1 MPAGLAALALLAAL
15 ASRLPNSSVLTPS
28 WLPVRA
34 PPVAYLSPDQR
45 LMVTLERDEAVGQIE
60 TLTVFAD
67 PNTRRARRIFRSVG
81 DTPLRF
87 LRWHEA
93 RTAELEFPPQ
103 GGEPAYRLLLAC
115 GDETCT
121 LNRAP
126 VEGRR

>member
-1 MPAGLAALALLAAL
+1 MSAGLAPLALLAAL
-15 ASRLPNSSVLTPS
+15 ATGLLDPSAPAPS
-28 WLPVRA
+28 WLLVRA
-34 PPVAYLSPDQR
+34 PPVAHLSPDRR
-45 LMVTLERDEAVGQIE
+45 LMVTLERDETFGQVE

-103 GGEPAYRLLLAC
+103 GGEPAYRLRLHC
-115 GDETCT
+115 WDETCT
-121 LNRAP
+121 LDRAADD
-126 VEGRR
+126 GR